1 MFYAVLKEC
10 CRLGK
15 NEGYVSKHHQPL
27 RSRSAPS
34 TCCSAPVSSRAPG
47 DAAAQNQPSSSSA
60 EPPKRRAQVKAHSG
74 RGLLSP
80 HPPQHGRTAAFA
92 FKWLFCTDYSAE
104 EGQFKTPR
112 LVPFLLHSTPRHLK
126 SGHVSSALLPFC
138 KKSLLSTGFLGFWPP
153 NPPHSSACALG
164 TDEGHLMP
172 TASLPAP
179 AKALPVILPGTFRF

>member
-1 MFYAVLKEC
+1 MSDVCQNTTSPNTPARHRPHAAVPRYPAEHLAM
-10 CRLGK
+10 RQHRI
-15 NEGYVSKHHQPL
+15 SP
-27 RSRSAPS
+27 P
-34 TCCSAPVSSRAPG
+34 PP
-47 DAAAQNQPSSSSA
+47 PPSA
-60 EPPKRRAQVKAHSG
+60 EPPKRRAQGKAHSG
-74 RGLLSP
+74 RGLLNP

-92 FKWLFCTDYSAE
+92 FKWLFCTDFSAE

-112 LVPFLLHSTPRHLK
+112 LVPFLLHSTPRYLK

-138 KKSLLSTGFLGFWPP
+138 KKSLLSTGFSGFWPP